1 MSDILA
7 AEPAG
12 KNNIGC
18 VCGVGGHR
26 EGKMA
31 QGGKDGV
38 AERPRIEPPIN
49 KSKSYLNTLPPPL
62 GFWVSGIRLHLSSP

>member
-38 AERPRIEPPIN
+38 AERHRQEGRRGAGEAYLFPLDPP
-49 KSKSYLNTLPPPL
+49 
-62 GFWVSGIRLHLSSP
+62 